1 MRQRKVKNV
10 EEKIALHQESLIEK
24 GMEMKGKWKEVF
36 GNSGDIFLE
45 LGCGKGQ
52 FIVSQSMKNR
62 ELNFIGAEGQPTIIL
77 RAMEK
82 AAVHEL
88 ANLKFIT
95 GFVRDIKDY
104 FEEGELSGV
113 YLNFSDP
120 WPKERHDKRRLTYR
134 SYLEGYRWVVR
145 PGGFLEFKTDN
156 EGLFD
161 FTLEQIGEMNLEVVE
176 TTRDLHHSNIPAKNI
191 TTEYEDKFVAAG
203 KSIHYV
209 KVKLK

>member
-1 MRQRKVKNV
+1 
-10 EEKIALHQESLIEK
+10 
-24 GMEMKGKWKEVF
+24 
-36 GNSGDIFLE
+36 
-45 LGCGKGQ
+45 
-52 FIVSQSMKNR
+52 
-62 ELNFIGAEGQPTIIL
+62 
-77 RAMEK
+77 MEK

-95 GFVRDIKDY
+95 GFIRDIKDY

-134 SYLEGYRWVVR
+134 SYLEGYRWVVK

-161 FTLEQIGEMNLEVVE
+161 FTLEQIREMNLEVVE

-203 KSIHYV
+203 KKIHYV